1 MSNERQD
8 RAARAEQMRRER
20 DKADK
25 RQRNG
30 ITIAI
35 VVVVLALIAVGG
47 FAINKASNEGKRS
60 TALVTPKNVNS
71 DFAITYDATVAA
83 GKAASSPV
91 TVTLYEDFQCPAC
104 KAFEDADGA
113 FLRQAVDSGDI
124 TVEYRPI
131 SFLDKAST
139 TEYSSRA
146 LNAAMCVLDTK
157 GVKSYTA
164 MHDVLYA
171 NQPAEGSAGLDDAK
185 LGALAKEAG
194 AGDLTACIKS
204 RKFDPW
210 LHKATDASSKAG
222 VNGTPTVMING
233 KKVEGPAQ
241 NGQPSLPRVGDL
253 QKAIAAA
260 KA

>member
-20 DKADK
+20 NKADK

-35 VVVVLALIAVGG
+35 AVVVLALIAGG
-47 FAINKASNEGKRS
+47 GWAIKKASDQNAVS
-60 TALVTPKNVNS
+60 TEYVAPKNVNS
-71 DFAITYDATVAA
+71 DYAITYDSTVAI
-83 GKAASSPV
+83 GKAATSPV

-104 KAFEDADGA
+104 KSFEAADSP
-113 FLRQAVDSGDI
+113 FLKQAVASGDI
-124 TVEYRPI
+124 TIEYRPI
-131 SFLDKAST
+131 SFLDKSST

-146 LNAAMCVLDTK
+146 LNAALCVLDTTD
-157 GVKSYTA
+157 VKIYAA

-171 NQPAEGSAGLDDAK
+171 NQPVEGSAGLDDAK

-194 AGDLTACIKS
+194 AGDLTTCIKS

-210 LHKATDASSKAG
+210 LRDSTTAFGKAG
-222 VNGTPTVMING
+222 YTGTPTIVING

-241 NGQPSLPRVGDL
+241 NGQPSLPGVVDL